1 MTKTIII
8 AAAFAAA
15 FAAQSASAASPV
27 TTQDVNGQTVQQIA
41 ISTSGYNLSNSND
54 AKTLARVIRTAASRI
69 CGGTPDAQ
77 DLQSISQYRACTT
90 KAIAGA
96 AEQVDSPALYATLN
110 VAPTK
115 TRLAFLGRS

>member
-1 MTKTIII
+1 MTKSIII

-15 FAAQSASAASPV
+15 FTAQSASAASPV

-41 ISTSGYNLSNSND
+41 VSTSGYNLSNSND
-54 AKTLARVIRTAASRI
+54 AKTIARMIRTAASRV

-96 AEQVDSPALYATLN
+96 AEQVDSPALYASLN
-110 VAPTK
+110 VVPGK

>member
-1 MTKTIII
+1 MTKSIII

-15 FAAQSASAASPV
+15 FTAQSASATSPV
-27 TTQDVNGQTVQQIA
+27 TTQDANGQSVQQVA
-41 ISTSGYNLSNSND
+41 ISASGYNLSNSND
-54 AKTLARVIRTAASRI
+54 AKSLARVIRTAASRV
-69 CGGTPDAQ
+69 CGGTPDVQ
-77 DLQSISQYRACTT
+77 DLRSISQYRACTA

-110 VAPTK
+110 VAPSK

>member
-15 FAAQSASAASPV
+15 FTAQSVSAASPV
-27 TTQDVNGQTVQQIA
+27 TVQDANGQTVQQIA

-54 AKTLARVIRTAASRI
+54 AKTLARVIRTAANRV

-77 DLQSISQYRACTT
+77 DLHSFSQYRACTA

-96 AEQVDSPALYATLN
+96 AEQVDSPALHASLN
-110 VAPTK
+110 VVPSK

>member
-1 MTKTIII
+1 MTKSIII

-15 FAAQSASAASPV
+15 FTAQSASAASPV
-27 TTQDVNGQTVQQIA
+27 TTQDAHGQTVQQIA
-41 ISTSGYNLSNSND
+41 VSTSGYNLSNSND
-54 AKTLARVIRTAASRI
+54 AKTIARMIRTAASRV